1 MIYWLLAII
10 SLIIVIYLLGVL
22 YAFTISY
29 FNYTNNI
36 NKVKNSENSELL
48 MDKIKE
54 NNKWKIIFKPI
65 WYSWLTVYVWYK
77 KNIKVDSNQ

>member
-29 FNYTNNI
+29 LNYTNNI
-36 NKVKNSENSELL
+36 NKAKNSENRELL

-54 NNKWKIIFKPI
+54 NNKWKIIFKSI

-77 KNIKVDSNQ
+77 KNIKVDTNQ